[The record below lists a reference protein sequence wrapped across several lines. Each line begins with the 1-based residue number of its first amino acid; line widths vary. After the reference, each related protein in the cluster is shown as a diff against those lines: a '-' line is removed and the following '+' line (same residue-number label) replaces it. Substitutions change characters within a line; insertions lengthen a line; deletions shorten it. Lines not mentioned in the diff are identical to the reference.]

1 MSYSNPERIQY
12 NLGAVTAVTA
22 AATIATI
29 KGPKGKDG
37 RIAEII
43 GHVTTAHVLG
53 SSAVTALNVG
63 HTSGDALKAMAEWAV
78 PAGAAGTQLSATRTD
93 GALKPGFRLPRD
105 TDVLVN
111 TIANAGGS
119 AAGVIEY
126 TLVIDWF

>member
-43 GHVTTAHVLG
+43 GRVTTSHVLG
-53 SSAVTALNVG
+53 TTATGLNVG
-63 HTSGDALKAMAEWAV
+63 HTSGDDLTAMAEWLV
-78 PAGAAGTQLSATRTD
+78 PAGTAGTQLSATRTA

-111 TIANAGGS
+111 TVAGAGGS
-119 AAGVIEY
+119 IAGVIEY
-126 TLVIDWF
+126 NLVIDWF

>member
-12 NLGAVTAVTA
+12 NLGAVTLTTA

-43 GHVTTAHVLG
+43 GRVTTAVVVGTTPARLR
-53 SSAVTALNVG
+53 VG
-63 HTSGDALKAMAEWAV
+63 HTSGTDLEAMANWTV
-78 PAGAAGTQLSATRTD
+78 PAALAAVQLSATRTD

-111 TIANAGGS
+111 TIAGADGG
-119 AAGVIEY
+119 AAGVVEY